1 MRFSVVE
8 LKVSIILPT
17 YNEKENIKAIIP
29 KIFEVF
35 EKNRIDGDVIVVDDN
50 SPDGT
55 AEEVKK
61 LQTIYSIDLIEREK
75 KMGIGSA
82 YITGF
87 KRAMKNNSD
96 IVFEMDADLS
106 HNPEYIPEFIG
117 QMDRFD
123 LVIGS
128 RKIEGGKVIGWDF
141 YRKSVS
147 GGGNWI
153 GRWVSGIDVSDLTSG
168 YRAYKRDVIQ
178 SIDVDKIQS
187 SGYAFQLEILARCLK
202 KGFKVGATP
211 IVFVDRGAGKSK
223 LSKKELINFFL
234 TATKIRLGM
243 IK

>member
-1 MRFSVVE
+1 M
-8 LKVSIILPT
+8 KVSIVLPT
-17 YNEKENIKAIIP
+17 YNEKDNIKAIIP

-35 EKNRIDGDVIVVDDN
+35 EKNKIEGNVIVVDDN

-61 LQTIYSIDLIEREK
+61 LQKNYSIDLIEREK

-82 YITGF
+82 YVTGF
-87 KRAMKNNSD
+87 RKAIKNKSD
-96 IVFEMDADLS
+96 VVFEMDADYS
-106 HNPEYIPEFIG
+106 HNPDHIPDFIEG
-117 QMDRFD
+117 MNKFD
-123 LVIGS
+123 LIIGS
-128 RKIEGGKVIGWDF
+128 RRIEGGKVIGWNW
-141 YRKSVS
+141 YRKAVS
-147 GGGNWI
+147 SGGNWI
-153 GRWVSGIDVSDLTSG
+153 GRWISGIDVSDLTSG
-168 YRAYKRDVIQ
+168 FRAYKKNVIE
-178 SIDVDKIQS
+178 SIDIDKIQS

-211 IVFVDRGAGKSK
+211 IVFVDRRAGKSK